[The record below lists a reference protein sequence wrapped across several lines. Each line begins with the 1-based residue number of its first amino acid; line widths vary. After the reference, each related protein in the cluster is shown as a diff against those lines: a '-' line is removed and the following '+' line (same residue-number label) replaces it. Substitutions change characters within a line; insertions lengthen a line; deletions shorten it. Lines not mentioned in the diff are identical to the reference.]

1 MNKIIK
7 KTLKIVLPILLGG
20 FILYWVY
27 RDFDFERAKEVL
39 LHGTDWGW
47 MLLSLL
53 FGVLSHVLR
62 GWRWRQTLEPLGAY
76 PKRSDCV
83 DAIFISYAANLM
95 LPRVGEV
102 SRCGVLVKY
111 DDVSFSKSLG
121 TVVTERLVD
130 TLCILLITG
139 LTFMAQ
145 MPVFL
150 RFFQETGT
158 KIPSLM
164 HLLTSPWFYVSLFSV
179 IGVLVLA
186 YYLMRMLSF
195 FEKVK
200 GVVLNVCEG
209 VMSLR
214 NVKNIPLFV
223 FYTLS
228 IWGCYFYHFYLT
240 FYCFSFTEHLS
251 FQAAMVMFVGGTFA
265 VIVPTPN
272 GAGPWHFAVITMMML
287 YGVSATDAGIFALI
301 VYNNLHGIVPRQA
314 IKSGRAI
321 LSGDELRHGSARY
334 DLPGAK
340 TGCAADPVAAYMTD
354 RDIESAIKIARAAME
369 SAAREL
375 DFTAAAAY
383 RDQMYALQEKQKSMQ
398 KK

>member
-1 MNKIIK
+1 M
-7 KTLKIVLPILLGG
+7 KTLKIVLPLLLGS

-27 RDFDFERAKEVL
+27 RDFDFTRAKEVL
-39 LHGTDWGW
+39 LHGTNWGW
-47 MLLSLL
+47 MLFSLV
-53 FGVLSHVLR
+53 FGVMSHVFR
-62 GWRWRQTLEPLGAY
+62 GWRWRQTLEPLGVY

-83 DAIFISYAANLM
+83 DAIFVSYATNLL

-102 SRCGVLVKY
+102 SRCGVLAKY
-111 DDVSFSKSLG
+111 DNVSFSKSLG

-130 TLCILLITG
+130 TLCILLIAG
-139 LTFMAQ
+139 ITFLAQ

-164 HLLTSPWFYVSLFSV
+164 HLVTSVWFYIILLCVV
-179 IGVLVLA
+179 GVLILA
-186 YYLMRMLSF
+186 YYLLRMLSF

-214 NVKNIPLFV
+214 NVKNIPLFIL
-223 FYTLS
+223 YTLL
-228 IWGCYFYHFYLT
+228 IWACYFYHFYIT
-240 FYCFSFTEHLS
+240 FYCFSFTDHLS

-287 YGVSATDAGIFALI
+287 YGVNATDAGVFALI
-301 VYNNLHGIVPRQA
+301 VHGIQTLLVV
-314 IKSGRAI
+314 I
-321 LSGDELRHGSARY
+321 LGIYGGLHLSLVNRS
-334 DLPGAK
+334 K
-340 TGCAADPVAAYMTD
+340 
-354 RDIESAIKIARAAME
+354 
-369 SAAREL
+369 
-375 DFTAAAAY
+375 
-383 RDQMYALQEKQKSMQ
+383 
-398 KK
+398 